1 MRAHPFSLVAAVGF
15 ALAFAFGSTASWSE
29 SPPSSTAS
37 ASAAVSASASAPP
50 RPKPLPLPEET
61 FDAEPF
67 PAAASERPSLKD
79 WQSAKLVEPTRR
91 SPRSR
96 VCSVFR
102 LREWVKVRCALRI
115 ASVNQFGGD
124 PQDAYTWVGVAEG
137 FGWGPENGAEVM
149 FRVAPGDRRVF
160 QFFELV
166 PDPCVGQASS
176 PSILVDASWAPG
188 DARPT
193 LVLR

>member
-1 MRAHPFSLVAAVGF
+1 MRALPTSALAAVGLT
-15 ALAFAFGSTASWSE
+15 LAFAFVSTASWSE
-29 SPPSSTAS
+29 PPPSSTAS
-37 ASAAVSASASAPP
+37 ASAAVSASAPP

-61 FDAEPF
+61 FDVEPF
-67 PAAASERPSLKD
+67 PAAPSERPSLKD
-79 WQSAKLVEPTRR
+79 WQSAKLVEATRR

-102 LREWVKVRCALRI
+102 LREWVKVRCALRV
-115 ASVNQFGGD
+115 ASVNQFGGN

-149 FRVAPGDRRVF
+149 FRVVPGERRLF